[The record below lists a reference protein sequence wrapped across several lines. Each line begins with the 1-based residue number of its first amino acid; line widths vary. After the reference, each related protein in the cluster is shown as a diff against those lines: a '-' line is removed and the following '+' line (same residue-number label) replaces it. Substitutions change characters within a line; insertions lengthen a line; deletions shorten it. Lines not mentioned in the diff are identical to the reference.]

1 MCLDLSC
8 LVNPIFS
15 KIRRIIK
22 RASNENVYEEALI
35 LFTWLSSHAESFIDI
50 YRQVQY
56 TVRYKTTKY
65 KDDTLNTK
73 VKKLRHQLQLFVE
86 STRLC

>member
-1 MCLDLSC
+1 VLKKEIDVFQIQWYGYCMFMKMFERGSDLIN
-8 LVNPIFS
+8 L
-15 KIRRIIK
+15 
-22 RASNENVYEEALI
+22 
-35 LFTWLSSHAESFIDI
+35 LSSHAESFIDI

-65 KDDTLNTK
+65 KADTLNTK